1 MSVIFSNDCTLH
13 ENEYGIHFIDAIFKC
28 FEKPSF
34 IWKFRNRKL
43 LKAKEPV
50 FDDSKRMIYICYD
63 DDDIFSAYTK
73 AIGAASEK
81 GISNVALP
89 ILQTK
94 PFALEDFKKVL
105 ENSGMNINVR
115 FIFNKEFIVNNN
127 RSSNSLINSYVSVTY
142 KYSDAKFSLGPKLD
156 NINKTIEKA
165 EKKMDAPFQKQLFD
179 YIDCKKLN
187 DVDVY
192 KKANIDRRLFS
203 KIRSNENY
211 RPSKDTVIALC
222 ISMKLTLEESEV
234 LLKSVG
240 ASLSNSILRDVIIKA
255 CIKYEIYNIDDVDL
269 LLIERNLE
277 PLSNY

>member
-1 MSVIFSNDCTLH
+1 MPNILPVSDLRNY
-13 ENEYGIHFIDAIFKC
+13 NEV
-28 FEKPSF
+28 
-34 IWKFRNRKL
+34 
-43 LKAKEPV
+43 LKNCQVGEPV
-50 FDDSKRMIYICYD
+50 FLTKNGRGKFVVM
-63 DDDIFSAYTK
+63 DI
-73 AIGAASEK
+73 
-81 GISNVALP
+81 
-89 ILQTK
+89 
-94 PFALEDFKKVL
+94 EDY
-105 ENSGMNINVR
+105 EC
-115 FIFNKEFIVNNN
+115 
-127 RSSNSLINSYVSVTY
+127 
-142 KYSDAKFSLGPKLD
+142 
-156 NINKTIEKA
+156 EKA